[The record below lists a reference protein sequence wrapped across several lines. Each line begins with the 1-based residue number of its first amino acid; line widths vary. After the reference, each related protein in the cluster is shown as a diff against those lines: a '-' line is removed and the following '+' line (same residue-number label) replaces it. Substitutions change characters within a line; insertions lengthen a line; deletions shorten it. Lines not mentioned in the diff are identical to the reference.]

1 MSPALPVLIDSDVL
15 IWLTRGHVGA
25 AQRLGQISTW
35 RISMVT
41 YMELAQGC
49 RDKAELARLKKG
61 LAARNTDVLQV
72 TPAISERA
80 AELVDLLALSHGMRL
95 ADALIGATAI
105 VHGTTL
111 ISANTRHFE
120 AVQNLVIE
128 AFLP

>member
-1 MSPALPVLIDSDVL
+1 MLIDSAVL

-25 AQRLGQISTW
+25 AQRLGQIDTW
-35 RISMVT
+35 SISVVT
-41 YMELAQGC
+41 YIELAQGC

-80 AELVDLLALSHGMRL
+80 AELVDSLALSHGMRL

-105 VHGTTL
+105 EHGATL
-111 ISANTRHFE
+111 ITANTRHFE

>member
-1 MSPALPVLIDSDVL
+1 MSPALP
-15 IWLTRGHVGA
+15 
-25 AQRLGQISTW
+25 
-35 RISMVT
+35 
-41 YMELAQGC
+41 QGC

-80 AELVDLLALSHGMRL
+80 AELVDSLALSHGMRL

-105 VHGTTL
+105 VHGATL
-111 ISANTRHFE
+111 MTANTRHFE

-128 AFLP
+128 AFVP